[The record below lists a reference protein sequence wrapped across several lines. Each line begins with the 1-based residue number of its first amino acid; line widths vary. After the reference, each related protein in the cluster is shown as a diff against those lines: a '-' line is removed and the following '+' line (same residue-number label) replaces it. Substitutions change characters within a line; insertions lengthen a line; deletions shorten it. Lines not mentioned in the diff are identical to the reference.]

1 MPNTDERYFGWLTAD
16 VSRLMR
22 TVFDRRVRQLGLT
35 RPQWQALVRLKRRP
49 GASQSELAD
58 MMEIEKAPAGR
69 IIDRMAEKGWIE
81 RRPEPNDRRINR
93 IYLTD
98 LGERVHATIWPI
110 SESTVSDALADLSE
124 AEKDRLTK
132 LLFRVKARLVEMAET
147 DQSPEIAWSDEMAG
161 DAVET
166 EIGAANS
173 NIQPV

>member
-1 MPNTDERYFGWLTAD
+1 VPDKDERYFGWLAAD

-22 TVFDRRVRQLGLT
+22 TIFDRRVRQLGLT

-81 RRPEPNDRRINR
+81 RRPEPADRRINR
-93 IYLTD
+93 IYLTE

-110 SESTVSDALADLSE
+110 SEATVADALSDLSE

-132 LLFRVKARLVEMAET
+132 LLSRVKVRLVEIAET
-147 DQSPEIAWSDEMAG
+147 DTNTEILWSDEMAG
-161 DAVET
+161 EADDS
-166 EIGAANS
+166 EISPVNT
-173 NIQPV
+173 NTQPV